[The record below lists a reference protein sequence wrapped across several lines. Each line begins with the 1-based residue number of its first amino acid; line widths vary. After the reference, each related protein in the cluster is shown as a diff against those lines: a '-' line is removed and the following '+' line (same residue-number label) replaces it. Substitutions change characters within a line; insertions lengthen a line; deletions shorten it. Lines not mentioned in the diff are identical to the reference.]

1 MQDLS
6 AAAFRSL
13 EMAGLSPHSA
23 DVAELSP
30 EEFERL
36 VLEQFERSQDVSK
49 LELTHREIHKAADGT
64 YEIDLTLRFTG
75 FGGAEFL
82 VVVECKHHRNPI
94 KRDLL
99 MILNQKKQSLKAHKA
114 ILCASVGFQSGAI
127 EFAEKHGI
135 ATVRVVEGRFV
146 WETKARV
153 PVAPPPWFPRLHL
166 HLYREESSAV
176 STRLLESDGSDLF
189 PHVLGIRAENAGR
202 GNDA

>member
-1 MQDLS
+1 
-6 AAAFRSL
+6 
-13 EMAGLSPHSA
+13 MAGLSPHSA

-135 ATVRVVEGRFV
+135 ATVRVVEEGSCGRRR
-146 WETKARV
+146 RV
-153 PVAPPPWFPRLHL
+153 FLSPPPWFPRLHL